1 MAELEHLRSLP
12 FELAAPSEE
21 ARARAR
27 GRLLRHVRHSRAA
40 RRRRLLVPALALA
53 GAGIAAALIGVG
65 THGDGNA
72 AAAVALRHAAA
83 VARTR
88 PAPPPLRAGEFWYT
102 KSVQAFIDSAPE
114 QGWSALVPR
123 VREIWQGPSGG
134 VLREQSGTPQFLT
147 EHDRRHWIAAGRPQ
161 VEPPTSS
168 TPLSPSPSRDLPSDP
183 NALYAAFHTQAEG
196 NGNGTDAEMF
206 TLVGDALR
214 ETDEPPAVRAA
225 LYEVAGRI
233 PGVRLLGLVTD
244 RSGRTGLA
252 VAYDSSSGIR
262 SELIFDAHTSA
273 LLEERDVALEG
284 NQFGYAP
291 GTVTGFATYVSSGV
305 VTRVG
310 ATP

>member
-1 MAELEHLRSLP
+1 MRSLP
-12 FELAAPSEE
+12 FDVAAPSEE

-27 GRLLRHVRHSRAA
+27 GRLLRHARRPRAA
-40 RRRRLLVPALALA
+40 RRRRLLVPAVALA
-53 GAGIAAALIGVG
+53 GAGAAAALIGVG

-102 KSVQAFIDSAPE
+102 KSIQAFIDDAPE

-123 VREIWQGPSGG
+123 LREIWQGPSGG
-134 VLREQSGTPQFLT
+134 LLRERSGKPQFLT
-147 EHDRRHWIAAGRPQ
+147 ERDRRNWIAAGRPQ

-168 TPLSPSPSRDLPSDP
+168 TPLSPSSTQALPSDP
-183 NALYAAFHTQAEG
+183 NTLYAAFHAQAEG
-196 NGNGTDAEMF
+196 NGNGTDAEIF

-214 ETDEPPAVRAA
+214 EIDEPPAVRAA

-233 PGVRLLGLVTD
+233 PGVRLLGPVTD

-252 VAYDSSSGIR
+252 VAYDSS
-262 SELIFDAHTSA
+262 AASA
-273 LLEERDVALEG
+273 
-284 NQFGYAP
+284 P
-291 GTVTGFATYVSSGV
+291 S
-305 VTRVG
+305 
-310 ATP
+310 